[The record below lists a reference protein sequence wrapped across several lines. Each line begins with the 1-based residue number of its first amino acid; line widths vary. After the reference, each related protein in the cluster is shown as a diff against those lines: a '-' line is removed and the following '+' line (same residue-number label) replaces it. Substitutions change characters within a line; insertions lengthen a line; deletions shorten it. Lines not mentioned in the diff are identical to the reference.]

1 MFLQFLFNFRLDPT
15 GDPLGVLLM
24 IDYYALKSEQHEYVI
39 RMFAEWEVSLALALR
54 LLSFNQDFNSVLY

>member
-39 RMFAEWEVSLALALR
+39 RMFAEWEVSLSLALS
-54 LLSFNQDFNSVLY
+54 LLSFNQDFSVLY